1 MASRLALSLVIGG
14 AVASSVGA
22 AFKTVENGIQKL
34 EAKGNRAKVL
44 KSTIGETIKL
54 REEWKRAHDSGAAG
68 ADKLLRKLDSN
79 LDALR
84 KQGVEVGRLSREY
97 QRLGREAKSA
107 DLQLKGHQQ
116 LQAGKASM
124 KSNIGQ
130 AVVATGMAAVPTMIS
145 ANYQAVIRDIAIK
158 ADIVN
163 KPEER
168 QLTRTVIDTAKDTGM
183 SRNDVADLVN
193 QLVGAGM
200 ELDKALS
207 YAPVAAKFAIG
218 QGSSGV
224 DTASM
229 IQALQQNAKINDPK
243 VMQQALEAIAYQGQ
257 AGSFEASDMAK
268 WFPQLLAGMEKN
280 GITGLDAVTS
290 LGSMLQVQM
299 KTAGSSDEA
308 ANNFKNWM
316 EKIGA
321 GDVVKAYKDAGIDY
335 QFSLNTG
342 LQKGM
347 NVIEASMAL
356 AMKYVEAT
364 DPAKAKKIEAAK
376 AKIDKEVDPEKAK
389 AALDALEK
397 TLRTGDIFADMQ
409 VKAALTAYGQNRGLY
424 EELKADSQKASGILD
439 KNLAE
444 RRETSAQ
451 QWAETVQAADDA
463 MRSIGDAIRPATDM
477 AAKGLTAVAR
487 GITSLSDSF
496 PAVVAGTTGTVA
508 AIIALKTAS
517 SAFKI
522 GRGVLNI
529 ARGRGLER
537 MAGRAGH
544 GDRTP
549 IELPKTGSKV
559 VDPGLGLLGKVF
571 GATPKDAA
579 PANDPLAGRDDTQRV
594 FVVNADAF
602 SGIGSSVTN
611 SAPAAPARGS
621 RRSRR
626 RARRREARQAPPA
639 RPGVKVEAPKPPPV
653 MPAVP
658 AAVPKM
664 VTGVEELGRVARSV
678 RGVTHLAK
686 RLPGGN
692 VIDAGATAID
702 VAMNA
707 TSQDE
712 KAEGYGG
719 AAGSLAG
726 TLAGAAAGAAIGSV
740 VPVIGT
746 AVGGAVG
753 AVLGGMGGESIGGWL
768 GKRWFGD
775 EQPEPEA
782 LAKPESPPAPGE
794 AVRVSLALAHEDKS
808 TPKVDTSAPLPA
820 APKAALVAPVVIDN
834 REPATKPVPAA
845 SVPALG
851 DTVRNV
857 PAPGAAEPEVSYE
870 PLDPRSKDPYLVP
883 ALTANKVRFPGAPMV
898 RPPVQPEP
906 QPEVE
911 PIEQEQ
917 PAKLGNTLRAVT
929 VSAPAQPEPVTEPE
943 PTRAAQELPRLGDTV
958 RAVATPTPA
967 EPEESYDPLDP
978 ASTDP
983 YLMPALTAS
992 KVRFPGAPLVRP
1004 PAQPAPQVEA
1014 VPVVQE
1020 PPAKLGKTV
1029 RAEAVSAPVQPE
1041 PAVEPEPAPALQKLP
1056 RLGDTVKAVAIP
1068 TPVEPEVSY
1077 DPLDPAS
1084 KDPYLVPAL
1093 SANKVRFPGAP
1104 LERLPAQPNPV
1115 PEPVLQEAPKLGSS
1129 VRSVATPAPTA
1140 PEVSYDPRDPESKDP
1155 YLLPALTANKVRFP
1169 GAGLVPPQPA
1179 PATPPVKLG
1188 ETVREVPAKSAPV
1201 PVMIDSGERKPAAD
1215 GASRPAV
1222 PQLATLPAG
1231 FGDVVRDMVAKSAP
1245 VPPRMPEVAQ
1255 PAKAAAPGAVSVPK
1269 VDQAFSFS
1277 PNIKID
1283 VQGDVKDPSQV
1294 VREIESP
1301 LRQLFEAWQREAS
1314 ARMTSVQLFDQ
1325 PHV

>member
-1 MASRLALSLVIGG
+1 MASKLALSLVIGG

-68 ADKLLRKLDSN
+68 ADKLQRKLDSN

-84 KQGVEVGRLSREY
+84 KQGIEVGRLSREY

-116 LQAGKASM
+116 LQAGKASL

-163 KPEER
+163 KPEEL

-229 IQALQQNAKINDPK
+229 IQALQQNAKISDPK

-316 EKIGA
+316 EKIGS
-321 GDVVKAYKDAGIDY
+321 GEVVKAYKDAGIDY
-335 QFSLNTG
+335 QGSLNTG

-356 AMKYVEAT
+356 AMRYVEAT
-364 DPAKAKKIEAAK
+364 DPAKAKQIEAAK

-477 AAKGLTAVAR
+477 ASKGLTAVAR

-496 PAVVAGTTGTVA
+496 PAVVAGITGTVA
-508 AIIALKTAS
+508 AILALKTAS

-537 MAGRAGH
+537 MAGRAGRS
-544 GDRTP
+544 DRTP

-559 VDPGLGLLGKVF
+559 VDTGLGLLGKVF

-602 SGIGSSVTN
+602 SGIGSSVTS
-611 SAPAAPARGS
+611 SAPAAPARGR

-626 RARRREARQAPPA
+626 RARRREARQGSP
-639 RPGVKVEAPKPPPV
+639 RPGVKVEAPKSPLMKPAIPV
-653 MPAVP
+653 
-658 AAVPKM
+658 AAPKM
-664 VTGVEELGRVARSV
+664 VAGVAELGRVVRSV
-678 RGVTHLAK
+678 RGVTRLAK

-692 VIDAGATAID
+692 VIDSGVAAID
-702 VAMNA
+702 VALNA
-707 TSQDE
+707 SSQDE

-740 VPVIGT
+740 VPIIGT
-746 AVGGAVG
+746 AVGGAIG
-753 AVLGGMGGESIGGWL
+753 AVLGGMGGESLGGWL

-782 LAKPESPPAPGE
+782 QAKPENLPAPGE
-794 AVRVSLALAHEDKS
+794 AVRLTLAPAQKDKP
-808 TPKVDTSAPLPA
+808 TTKVDTSAPLLA

-845 SVPALG
+845 PVPALGGTVHKLAAPLPAKPEVSYDPLDPESKDPHAVPALTTNKVRFLRPPAQPEPQPKAVPIVQEPPPKLG
-851 DTVRNV
+851 DTVRAV
-857 PAPGAAEPEVSYE
+857 VIPTPTESDVSYDPPAPS
-870 PLDPRSKDPYLVP
+870 SKDPYLVP
-883 ALTANKVRFPGAPMV
+883 ALTASKVRFPAAPQV
-898 RPPVQPEP
+898 RPPVPPEP
-906 QPEVE
+906 QPEAVPILHE
-911 PIEQEQ
+911 P
-917 PAKLGNTLRAVT
+917 PAKLGDTLRAVT
-929 VSAPAQPEPVTEPE
+929 GSAPAQPEPVVEPD
-943 PTRAAQELPRLGDTV
+943 PAPVLQEFPRLGNTV
-958 RAVATPTPA
+958 RAVPTPTPA
-967 EPEESYDPLDP
+967 EPD
-978 ASTDP
+978 
-983 YLMPALTAS
+983 
-992 KVRFPGAPLVRP
+992 
-1004 PAQPAPQVEA
+1004 
-1014 VPVVQE
+1014 
-1020 PPAKLGKTV
+1020 
-1029 RAEAVSAPVQPE
+1029 
-1041 PAVEPEPAPALQKLP
+1041 
-1056 RLGDTVKAVAIP
+1056 
-1068 TPVEPEVSY
+1068 VSY
-1077 DPLDPAS
+1077 DPVDPAS

-1093 SANKVRFPGAP
+1093 TVNKVRFPGAP
-1104 LERLPAQPNPV
+1104 PAQPDPV
-1115 PEPVLQEAPKLGSS
+1115 PEPVLQEAPKLGNS
-1129 VRSVATPAPTA
+1129 VRAVATPAPTA
-1140 PEVSYDPRDPESKDP
+1140 PAVSYDPRDHEPKDFH
-1155 YLLPALTANKVRFP
+1155 LLPALTENKVRFP
-1169 GAGLVPPQPA
+1169 GTGLVPPQAQPQPQPA
-1179 PATPPVKLG
+1179 PAALPVKLG

-1201 PVMIDSGERKPAAD
+1201 SVVIDSRERRPAAD
-1215 GASRPAV
+1215 GAPPPPV

-1245 VPPRMPEVAQ
+1245 LPPRVLELAQ
-1255 PAKAAAPGAVSVPK
+1255 PAKAAAPVTVSSPK
-1269 VDQAFSFS
+1269 IDQAFSFS
-1277 PNIKID
+1277 PNIRID

-1294 VREIESP
+1294 VREIETP
-1301 LRQLFEAWQREAS
+1301 LRRLFEAWQREAS
-1314 ARMTSVQLFDQ
+1314 ARMASAQLFDQ

>member
-116 LQAGKASM
+116 LQAGKASL

-335 QFSLNTG
+335 QSSLNTG

-496 PAVVAGTTGTVA
+496 PAIVSGITGTVA
-508 AIIALKTAS
+508 AILALKTAS

-522 GRGVLNI
+522 GRGVLNL

-537 MAGRAGH
+537 IAGRAGR
-544 GDRTP
+544 GDRTL

-559 VDPGLGLLGKVF
+559 VDTGLGLLGKVF
-571 GATPKDAA
+571 GATPTDAA
-579 PANDPLAGRDDTQRV
+579 PANDSLAGRDDTQRV
-594 FVVNADAF
+594 FVVNTDAF

-621 RRSRR
+621 RRARR

-639 RPGVKVEAPKPPPV
+639 RSVVKVEAPKPPPV
-653 MPAVP
+653 KPAIP
-658 AAVPKM
+658 AAAPKV
-664 VTGVEELGRVARSV
+664 VTGVEDLGRVARSV
-678 RGVTHLAK
+678 RGVTRLAK

-692 VIDAGATAID
+692 VVDAGAAAID

-707 TSQDE
+707 SSQDE

-746 AVGGAVG
+746 AVGGAIG
-753 AVLGGMGGESIGGWL
+753 AVLGGMGGESLGGWL

-775 EQPEPEA
+775 EQPELEA
-782 LAKPESPPAPGE
+782 RAKPESPPAPEE
-794 AVRVSLALAHEDKS
+794 AVRVSLAPAQKDKP

-820 APKAALVAPVVIDN
+820 AAKAAVLAPIVIDN
-834 REPATKPVPAA
+834 REPATQSVPAA
-845 SVPALG
+845 PVPALG

-857 PAPGAAEPEVSYE
+857 PAEPEVSYE
-870 PLDPRSKDPYLVP
+870 PLDPASKDPYLVP
-883 ALTANKVRFPGAPMV
+883 ALTANKVRFPGAPLV
-898 RPPVQPEP
+898 RPPAQPEP

-911 PIEQEQ
+911 PIE
-917 PAKLGNTLRAVT
+917 
-929 VSAPAQPEPVTEPE
+929 
-943 PTRAAQELPRLGDTV
+943 QELPRLGDTV

-967 EPEESYDPLDP
+967 EPEVSYDPLDP
-978 ASTDP
+978 ASKDP
-983 YLMPALTAS
+983 YLVPALTAS

-1004 PAQPAPQVEA
+1004 PAQPAPQAEGLPIA
-1014 VPVVQE
+1014 QE

-1041 PAVEPEPAPALQKLP
+1041 PAVEPEPAPALQELP
-1056 RLGDTVKAVAIP
+1056 KLGDTVKAVATP

-1077 DPLDPAS
+1077 DPVDPAS
-1084 KDPYLVPAL
+1084 RDPYLVPAL
-1093 SANKVRFPGAP
+1093 TASKVRFPGAP
-1104 LERLPAQPNPV
+1104 LVRPPAQPDPM

-1129 VRSVATPAPTA
+1129 VRAVAAPAPTEPA
-1140 PEVSYDPRDPESKDP
+1140 VSYDPRDPESKDP

-1169 GAGLVPPQPA
+1169 GAGLVPPQAKPQPA
-1179 PATPPVKLG
+1179 PATSPVKLG
-1188 ETVREVPAKSAPV
+1188 ETVREVPAKSAPA
-1201 PVMIDSGERKPAAD
+1201 PVMIDSSERRPAAD
-1215 GASRPAV
+1215 RASPPAV
-1222 PQLATLPAG
+1222 PQLATLPVG
-1231 FGDVVRDMVAKSAP
+1231 FGDVVRDMVAKASP

-1255 PAKAAAPGAVSVPK
+1255 PAKAATPGAVSAPK

-1314 ARMTSVQLFDQ
+1314 ARMTSAQLFDQ

>member
-1 MASRLALSLVIGG
+1 MAGKLAISLVIGG

-44 KSTIGETIKL
+44 KSTIGETVKL

-84 KQGVEVGRLSREY
+84 KQGIEVGRLSREY
-97 QRLGREAKSA
+97 QRLGREARAA

-116 LQAGKASM
+116 LQAGKESL
-124 KSNIGQ
+124 KSNIGK
-130 AVVATGMAAVPTMIS
+130 AVVATGAAAVPTMIS
-145 ANYQAVIRDIAIK
+145 ANYQAIIRDIAIK

-200 ELDKALS
+200 DLDKALS

-229 IQALQQNAKINDPK
+229 IQALQQNAKISDPK

-335 QFSLNTG
+335 QSSLNTG

-356 AMKYVEAT
+356 AMKYVEAI

-376 AKIDKEVDPEKAK
+376 ASIDKEVDPEKAK

-451 QWAETVQAADDA
+451 QWAELGQAVNDS
-463 MRSIGDAIRPATDM
+463 MRSIGDAIRPATDLV
-477 AAKGLTAVAR
+477 AKGLISVAR
-487 GITSLSDSF
+487 GMTSLADNF
-496 PAVVAGTTGTVA
+496 QPVVLGIAGITAAVLAFMTS
-508 AIIALKTAS
+508 S
-517 SAFKI
+517 SALKI
-522 GRGVLNI
+522 GRGVFNI
-529 ARGRGLER
+529 ARGRSLDQL
-537 MAGRAGH
+537 AGRAGRS
-544 GDRTP
+544 DRAP
-549 IELPKTGSKV
+549 IELPKTGSRV
-559 VDPGLGLLGKVF
+559 VDTGLGLLGKLF
-571 GATPKDAA
+571 PATQPEVTS
-579 PANDPLAGRDDTQRV
+579 ANDPQAGGNDTQRV

-602 SGIGSSVTN
+602 NGIGSSVAN
-611 SAPAAPARGS
+611 SAPADPARGS

-626 RARRREARQAPPA
+626 RARRRESRQGAPA
-639 RPGVKVEAPKPPPV
+639 RPKQVVGQTKLPSVR
-653 MPAVP
+653 PAIPASVP
-658 AAVPKM
+658 AALPKA

-678 RGVTHLAK
+678 RGVTRLAK

-692 VIDAGATAID
+692 VVDAGAAAID
-702 VAMNA
+702 VAINA
-707 TSQDE
+707 SSQEE

-753 AVLGGMGGESIGGWL
+753 AVLGGMGGESLGSWL

-775 EQPEPEA
+775 EQADAEDKPT
-782 LAKPESPPAPGE
+782 PESPQMPGQ
-794 AVRVSLALAHEDKS
+794 ALQATVLSVEEDK
-808 TPKVDTSAPLPA
+808 PEGRAEQPPPLPA
-820 APKAALVAPVVIDN
+820 AP
-834 REPATKPVPAA
+834 VPAM
-845 SVPALG
+845 G
-851 DTVRNV
+851 ETVRNV
-857 PAPGAAEPEVSYE
+857 PAPTPIAPVVAHDPLSPGAKDPYLLPALTDNKVRFPGAPLVRPPVQPEPVPEPQRASRLQEPPKLGDTVKAMAPTPPAAPAVSYD
-870 PLDPRSKDPYLVP
+870 PLDPGAKDPYLVPALTASKVRFPDAPLVRPQVQPEPVPEPEPAPKEPPKLGGTVRAAAAPAVSYDPLGPEAKDPYLLP
-883 ALTANKVRFPGAPMV
+883 ALTANKVRFPGAPLV
-898 RPPVQPEP
+898 RPTVQPESV
-906 QPEVE
+906 PELE
-911 PIEQEQ
+911 PGPLRQE
-917 PAKLGNTLRAVT
+917 P
-929 VSAPAQPEPVTEPE
+929 
-943 PTRAAQELPRLGDTV
+943 PRLGDTV
-958 RAVATPTPA
+958 RALAAPPPVEPA
-967 EPEESYDPLDP
+967 VSYDPINP
-978 ASTDP
+978 EAKDP
-983 YLMPALTAS
+983 YLLPALTAN

-1004 PAQPAPQVEA
+1004 P
-1014 VPVVQE
+1014 
-1020 PPAKLGKTV
+1020 
-1029 RAEAVSAPVQPE
+1029 VQPE
-1041 PAVEPEPAPALQKLP
+1041 PVIESEPVPGLQEPLK
-1056 RLGDTVKAVAIP
+1056 LGDTVKAVAAP
-1068 TPVEPEVSY
+1068 APATPSVSY
-1077 DPLDPAS
+1077 DPL
-1084 KDPYLVPAL
+1084 
-1093 SANKVRFPGAP
+1093 
-1104 LERLPAQPNPV
+1104 E
-1115 PEPVLQEAPKLGSS
+1115 
-1129 VRSVATPAPTA
+1129 
-1140 PEVSYDPRDPESKDP
+1140 PESKDP

-1169 GAGLVPPQPA
+1169 GAGLVPPPAQPQPA
-1179 PATPPVKLG
+1179 SENPPTRLG
-1188 ETVREVPAKSAPV
+1188 EALREAPAKSTPAPV
-1201 PVMIDSGERKPAAD
+1201 SIDNRERKPAAA
-1215 GASRPAV
+1215 GVSPQAIPRPD
-1222 PQLATLPAG
+1222 TLPAG
-1231 FGDVVRDMVAKSAP
+1231 LGDLVRDMVAKSAP
-1245 VPPRMPEVAQ
+1245 PPPRMPDLVQ
-1255 PAKAAAPGAVSVPK
+1255 PAKVSAPPPAPK
-1269 VDQAFSFS
+1269 VDQSFTFAPS
-1277 PNIKID
+1277 IPIN
-1283 VQGDVKDPSQV
+1283 VTGDVKDPTELLRELESG
-1294 VREIESP
+1294 VR
-1301 LRQLFEAWQREAS
+1301 RLFDGWQREVS
-1314 ARMTSVQLFDQ
+1314 ARTASTQLFDQ

>member
-68 ADKLLRKLDSN
+68 ADKLQRKLDSN
-79 LDALR
+79 LDTLR
-84 KQGVEVGRLSREY
+84 KQGIEVGRLSREY

-168 QLTRTVIDTAKDTGM
+168 QLTRTVINTAQDTGM

-207 YAPVAAKFAIG
+207 YASVAAKFAIG
-218 QGSSGV
+218 QGASGV

-229 IQALQQNAKINDPK
+229 IQALQQNAKISDPK

-316 EKIGA
+316 EKIGS
-321 GDVVKAYKDAGIDY
+321 GEVVKAYKDAGIDY
-335 QFSLNTG
+335 QSSLNTG

-364 DPAKAKKIEAAK
+364 DPAKAKQIEAAK

-477 AAKGLTAVAR
+477 ASKGLTAVAR

-496 PAVVAGTTGTVA
+496 PAVVAGITGTVA
-508 AIIALKTAS
+508 AILALKTAS

-537 MAGRAGH
+537 MAGRPGRS
-544 GDRTP
+544 DRTP

-559 VDPGLGLLGKVF
+559 VDTGLGLLGKVF

-611 SAPAAPARGS
+611 NASAAPARGS

-626 RARRREARQAPPA
+626 RARRREARQASPA
-639 RPGVKVEAPKPPPV
+639 RPGVKVEAPKSPLVKPAIPV
-653 MPAVP
+653 
-658 AAVPKM
+658 AAPKM

-678 RGVTHLAK
+678 RGVTRLAK

-692 VIDAGATAID
+692 VIDAGVAAID

-707 TSQDE
+707 SSQDE

-746 AVGGAVG
+746 AVGGAIG
-753 AVLGGMGGESIGGWL
+753 AVLGGMGGESLGGWL

-775 EQPEPEA
+775 EQPESEA
-782 LAKPESPPAPGE
+782 TAKPESPPAHEE
-794 AVRVSLALAHEDKS
+794 AVQVTLAPAQKDKPA
-808 TPKVDTSAPLPA
+808 PKVDTSAPLPA

-834 REPATKPVPAA
+834 REPVTQPMPAVPVPVLAGMVRKVAVPVPA
-845 SVPALG
+845 
-851 DTVRNV
+851 
-857 PAPGAAEPEVSYE
+857 
-870 PLDPRSKDPYLVP
+870 K
-883 ALTANKVRFPGAPMV
+883 
-898 RPPVQPEP
+898 
-906 QPEVE
+906 
-911 PIEQEQ
+911 
-917 PAKLGNTLRAVT
+917 
-929 VSAPAQPEPVTEPE
+929 
-943 PTRAAQELPRLGDTV
+943 
-958 RAVATPTPA
+958 
-967 EPEESYDPLDP
+967 
-978 ASTDP
+978 
-983 YLMPALTAS
+983 
-992 KVRFPGAPLVRP
+992 
-1004 PAQPAPQVEA
+1004 
-1014 VPVVQE
+1014 
-1020 PPAKLGKTV
+1020 
-1029 RAEAVSAPVQPE
+1029 
-1041 PAVEPEPAPALQKLP
+1041 
-1056 RLGDTVKAVAIP
+1056 
-1068 TPVEPEVSY
+1068 PEVSY

-1084 KDPYLVPAL
+1084 KDPHVVPTLTTNKVRFLRPPAQPEPQPKAAPIVQEPPPKLGDTVRAVVIPTPTESDVSYDPPDPSSKDPYLVPAL
-1093 SANKVRFPGAP
+1093 TASKARLPGAP
-1104 LERLPAQPNPV
+1104 LVRPPEPQPEAVPILQEPPAKLGDTLRAVTASAPAQPEPVVEPEPAPVLQELPRLGKTVRAVPTPAPAESEAFDPASKDPHLVPALTANKLRVPGAPPVQPDPV
-1115 PEPVLQEAPKLGSS
+1115 PEPVLQDAPKLGNS
-1129 VRSVATPAPTA
+1129 VRAVATPAPTA
-1140 PEVSYDPRDPESKDP
+1140 PAVSYDARDPKSKDP
-1155 YLLPALTANKVRFP
+1155 YVLAALTVNKVRFP
-1169 GAGLVPPQPA
+1169 GAGLVPPQAQPQPA
-1179 PATPPVKLG
+1179 PVKLG
-1188 ETVREVPAKSAPV
+1188 ETVREVPAKSVPV
-1201 PVMIDSGERKPAAD
+1201 PVVIDSRERRPAAD
-1215 GASRPAV
+1215 SAPPPPV
-1222 PQLATLPAG
+1222 HQLATLPGG

-1245 VPPRMPEVAQ
+1245 VPPRVLELAQ
-1255 PAKAAAPGAVSVPK
+1255 PAKAAAPVTVSSPK

-1277 PNIKID
+1277 PAIKID

-1294 VREIESP
+1294 VREIETP
-1301 LRQLFEAWQREAS
+1301 LRRLFEAWQREAS
-1314 ARMTSVQLFDQ
+1314 ARMASAQLFDQ

>member
-1 MASRLALSLVIGG
+1 MAGKLALSLVIGG

-44 KSTIGETIKL
+44 KSTIGETVKL

-84 KQGVEVGRLSREY
+84 KQGIEVGRLSREY
-97 QRLGREAKSA
+97 QRLGREARAA

-116 LQAGKASM
+116 LQAGKESL
-124 KSNIGQ
+124 KSNIGK
-130 AVVATGMAAVPTMIS
+130 AVVATGAAAVPTMIS
-145 ANYQAVIRDIAIK
+145 ANYQAIIRDIAIK

-200 ELDKALS
+200 DLDKALS

-229 IQALQQNAKINDPK
+229 IQALQQNAKISDPK

-335 QFSLNTG
+335 QSSLNTG

-364 DPAKAKKIEAAK
+364 DPGKAKKIEAAK
-376 AKIDKEVDPEKAK
+376 ASIDKEVDPEKAK

-451 QWAETVQAADDA
+451 QWAELGQAVNDS
-463 MRSIGDAIRPATDM
+463 MRSIGDAIRPATDLV
-477 AAKGLTAVAR
+477 AKGLTSVAR
-487 GITSLSDSF
+487 GMTSLADNF
-496 PAVVAGTTGTVA
+496 QPVVLGIAGITAAVVAFM
-508 AIIALKTAS
+508 TAS
-517 SAFKI
+517 SALKI
-522 GRGVLNI
+522 GRGVFNI
-529 ARGRGLER
+529 ARGRSLDR
-537 MAGRAGH
+537 LSGRAGRN
-544 GDRTP
+544 DRAPT
-549 IELPKTGSKV
+549 ELPKTGSRV
-559 VDPGLGLLGKVF
+559 VDTGLGLLGKLF
-571 GATPKDAA
+571 PATQPEVT
-579 PANDPLAGRDDTQRV
+579 PANDSQAGGNDTQRV
-594 FVVNADAF
+594 FVVNTDAF
-602 SGIGSSVTN
+602 NGIGNSVAN
-611 SAPAAPARGS
+611 SAPARGS

-626 RARRREARQAPPA
+626 RARRRESRQGASA
-639 RPGVKVEAPKPPPV
+639 RPKQAVGQTKLPSVQPAIPA
-653 MPAVP
+653 AVP
-658 AAVPKM
+658 AALPKA

-678 RGVTHLAK
+678 RGVTRLAK

-692 VIDAGATAID
+692 VVDAGAAAID
-702 VAMNA
+702 VAINA
-707 TSQDE
+707 SSQEE

-753 AVLGGMGGESIGGWL
+753 AVLGGMGGESLGSWL

-775 EQPEPEA
+775 EQADVEDKPT
-782 LAKPESPPAPGE
+782 PESPQMPGQ
-794 AVRVSLALAHEDKS
+794 ALQATVLSAQEDK
-808 TPKVDTSAPLPA
+808 PEGRAEQPPPLPA
-820 APKAALVAPVVIDN
+820 APVPALGEAVRNIPASTPVAPVVSYD
-834 REPATKPVPAA
+834 PL
-845 SVPALG
+845 S
-851 DTVRNV
+851 
-857 PAPGAAEPEVSYE
+857 PGA
-870 PLDPRSKDPYLVP
+870 KDPYLLP
-883 ALTANKVRFPGAPMV
+883 ALTDNKVRFPGATLV

-906 QPEVE
+906 V
-911 PIEQEQ
+911 
-917 PAKLGNTLRAVT
+917 
-929 VSAPAQPEPVTEPE
+929 PEPE
-943 PTRAAQELPRLGDTV
+943 RASMLQEASKLGDTV
-958 RAVATPTPA
+958 KAVAPPPPA
-967 EPEESYDPLDP
+967 APAVSYDPLDP
-978 ASTDP
+978 GGKDP
-983 YLMPALTAS
+983 YLLPALTAS

-1004 PAQPAPQVEA
+1004 PVQPES
-1014 VPVVQE
+1014 VPEPEPVPLLKE
-1020 PPAKLGKTV
+1020 PPRLGDTV
-1029 RAEAVSAPVQPE
+1029 RALAAPPLVEPAVSYDPVDPEAKDPYLLPALTANKVRFPSAPLVRPPVQPE
-1041 PAVEPEPAPALQKLP
+1041 PVIESEPVPALQEPPK
-1056 RLGDTVKAVAIP
+1056 LGDTVKAVAAP
-1068 TPVEPEVSY
+1068 APATPAVSY
-1077 DPLDPAS
+1077 DPLE
-1084 KDPYLVPAL
+1084 
-1093 SANKVRFPGAP
+1093 PG
-1104 LERLPAQPNPV
+1104 
-1115 PEPVLQEAPKLGSS
+1115 
-1129 VRSVATPAPTA
+1129 
-1140 PEVSYDPRDPESKDP
+1140 SKDP
-1155 YLLPALTANKVRFP
+1155 YLLPALTANKVRFS
-1169 GAGLVPPQPA
+1169 GAGLVPPSAQPQ
-1179 PATPPVKLG
+1179 PSSVNPPTRLG
-1188 ETVREVPAKSAPV
+1188 EAVREAPAKSTSAQV
-1201 PVMIDSGERKPAAD
+1201 IIDNRERKPAAAD
-1215 GASRPAV
+1215 VSSHAIPRPD
-1222 PQLATLPAG
+1222 TLPAG
-1231 FGDVVRDMVAKSAP
+1231 LGDLVRDMVAKSAP
-1245 VPPRMPEVAQ
+1245 ATPRMPDLVQ
-1255 PAKAAAPGAVSVPK
+1255 PSKVSAPPPAPK
-1269 VDQAFSFS
+1269 VDQSFTFAPS
-1277 PNIKID
+1277 IPIN
-1283 VQGDVKDPSQV
+1283 VTGDVKDPAELLRELESG
-1294 VREIESP
+1294 VR
-1301 LRQLFEAWQREAS
+1301 RLFDGWQREVS
-1314 ARMTSVQLFDQ
+1314 ARTASTQLFDQ